1 MLSAWTDLPPM
12 DRPGDALSAG
22 GRLMIRTDPQSGTIF
37 SIHAPKAELVEF
49 TADFNGHRERTLAM
63 RRGPDGDWVIRLH
76 PGLSCD
82 VYRFRIDGRF
92 VLDPDQPPTIR
103 GRDGI
108 LRTICPPWGRAW
120 IPRESRRPRDSG
132 GLVMRIS
139 RITSRLWVV
148 SLS

>member
-108 LRTICPPWGRAW
+108 LRTICPPVGAGLD
-120 IPRESRRPRDSG
+120 PSG
-132 GLVMRIS
+132 
-139 RITSRLWVV
+139 V
-148 SLS
+148 SKTA